1 MNAGILKII
10 GRTDYLFEEDLLKR
24 KAEISDKTYKKK
36 FLVVGGGGTIG
47 QAVVKEII
55 KTHADCVHVVDI
67 SENNL
72 VELVRDVRSSTYDF
86 HADLKTFAIDIG
98 SQEFSA
104 YINQQNA
111 YDYILNL
118 SALKHVRS
126 ERDPF
131 TLSRLID
138 VNIFNSILLASS
150 AREMGSEKYFCV
162 STDKAANPVNIMGA
176 SKRMME
182 LFLFRDSENQ
192 NISTARFANVA
203 FSDGSLLAG
212 FQERLNK
219 QQPIAVPKDIRRY
232 FVTPREAGEL
242 CLLSCLFGENR
253 DIFFPKKNDSFKDE
267 TFVAV
272 ATRYLGSLGFEVSEC
287 ESEDEARK
295 KAPELIRLNKWP
307 CYFFDSD
314 TTGEKSFEEFFTQDE
329 LVDFDS
335 FKAIGVV
342 KNSPSQNLHDLSD
355 FVSDI
360 DKWRQNSIWSKTD
373 LIKIFQS
380 YLPELRHF
388 EKNKD
393 LDQKM

>member
-1 MNAGILKII
+1 MNADILKII
-10 GRTDYLFEEDLLKR
+10 GRADYLFEEDLVKR
-24 KAEISDKTYKKK
+24 KAEILEKTNRKK

-72 VELVRDVRSSTYDF
+72 VELVRDIRSSSRDF
-86 HADLKTFAIDIG
+86 HADLKTFAIDVG
-98 SQEFSA
+98 SREFSA

-111 YDYILNL
+111 YDFILNL

-126 ERDPF
+126 ERDPY

-182 LFLFRDSENQ
+182 LFLYRDSENQ

-212 FQERLNK
+212 FRERLNK

-253 DIFFPKKNDSFKDE
+253 DTFFPKKNERFRDE
-267 TFVAV
+267 TLVAV
-272 ATRYLGSLGFEVSEC
+272 ATRYLEGLGFEVSEC

-295 KAPELIRLNKWP
+295 KGPELIRLKKWP
-307 CYFFDSD
+307 CYFFNSD
-314 TTGEKSFEEFFTQDE
+314 TTGEKPFEEFFTQGE
-329 LVDFDS
+329 LIDFDT

-342 KNSPSQNLHDLSD
+342 KNYLNQNSPDLND

-360 DKWRQNSIWSKTD
+360 DKWRQNRVWSKKD
-373 LIKIFQS
+373 LIEIFKS
-380 YLPELRHF
+380 HLPELRHF